1 MTDQLTQQDLI
12 VSFLITHQGLIILN
26 YAIDYIKVNKQLTIL
41 TGRTYD
47 QGRYNDCVVVG

>member
-1 MTDQLTQQDLI
+1 MTQQDLI